1 MTTAKPNASNER
13 IKLDYLYHL
22 RHARRQSEASIDKA
36 AAALDSFLDYSR
48 HRDLK
53 KFHRRQ
59 ATAFKDH
66 LLERQNARTGAALSL
81 STVQSTLKAMR
92 NFTIWLADQPG
103 YKRAVTYTDA
113 DYFSL
118 SHGEARAASA
128 PKIKRPPSLAD
139 VHKVIA
145 MMPAS
150 TDIESR
156 DRAVIAF
163 TILTGARD
171 GATASF
177 RLKHIDIAERRLFQ
191 DGRDAATKFR
201 KSFPTFF
208 FPVEGQA
215 EAIVVDWVEHLQN
228 RHSFGSDDPLF
239 PRTKVGLDAEG
250 RLGPLGLDRAPWSNA
265 TAIRGIFRKAF
276 AAAGLPYANPHL
288 FRDTLALYGLDR
300 CKNFAEMKAWS
311 QNLGHEDMLTTL
323 RNYGS
328 ISTRDQEA
336 LIRGLGERP
345 DDEDTLGQI
354 RKLLLGRAA

>member
-1 MTTAKPNASNER
+1 MTNAKPIASNER
-13 IKLDYLYHL
+13 IKREYLYHL
-22 RHARRQSEASIDKA
+22 RHAKRQSEASVDKA
-36 AAALDSFLDYSR
+36 AAAIDGFLDYTR

-66 LLERQNARTGAALSL
+66 LLERQNERTGAALSL

-92 NFTIWLADQPG
+92 NFTIRLADQPG
-103 YKRAVTYTDA
+103 YKRSVTYTDA

-128 PKIKRPPSLAD
+128 PKEKHPPSMAD
-139 VHKVIA
+139 IHNVIA
-145 MMPAS
+145 LMPAS
-150 TDIESR
+150 TDIELR
-156 DRAVIAF
+156 DRAVVAF

-177 RLKHIDIAERRLFQ
+177 LLKHIDITGRRLFQ
-191 DGRDAATKFR
+191 DGREVATKFR

-215 EAIVVDWVEHLQN
+215 EEIVGEWVAHLKN
-228 RHSFGSDDPLF
+228 RHGFGPDDPLF

-250 RLGPLGLDRAPWSNA
+250 RLGPLGLDREPWSNA

-288 FRDTLALYGLDR
+288 FRDTLALYGLDK
-300 CKNFAEMKAWS
+300 CKNFAELKAWS

-336 LIRGLGERP
+336 LIRGLGDRP
-345 DDEDTLGQI
+345 DDEDTLAQI
-354 RKLLLGRAA
+354 RKILGRAA